1 MLISIV
7 IFFVAL
13 ASGGAF
19 LNLAEQKRADER
31 LHAIREV
38 GTAQAHLL
46 EDHLHHTFSATF
58 ALASNLRQ
66 RDRIENFD
74 ALAELRKRRLTAT
87 H

>member
-1 MLISIV
+1 
-7 IFFVAL
+7 
-13 ASGGAF
+13 
-19 LNLAEQKRADER
+19 
-31 LHAIREV
+31 
-38 GTAQAHLL
+38 LL